1 MGRRSEGLEPEAW
14 LFSMK
19 GTNKNKYIIFVF
31 HLYIYLSYNCRYNVP
46 AYKYLAGLLFLCPA
60 PVGIAL
66 VIDLMDQSYFFALV
80 KVRSEA

>member
-31 HLYIYLSYNCRYNVP
+31 ICFSPACLSLI
-46 AYKYLAGLLFLCPA
+46 KL
-60 PVGIAL
+60 PVHCTGI
-66 VIDLMDQSYFFALV
+66 
-80 KVRSEA
+80 

>member
-31 HLYIYLSYNCRYNVP
+31 ICFFTCIFISHKIAGTMYRHINIWPGFYSYARHLL
-46 AYKYLAGLLFLCPA
+46 GLPW
-60 PVGIAL
+60 
-66 VIDLMDQSYFFALV
+66 
-80 KVRSEA
+80 

>member
-31 HLYIYLSYNCRYNVP
+31 IRSFHLCVYLS
-46 AYKYLAGLLFLCPA
+46 
-60 PVGIAL
+60 
-66 VIDLMDQSYFFALV
+66 
-80 KVRSEA
+80 

>member
-31 HLYIYLSYNCRYNVP
+31 ICFSPVYLSLIKLSVQCT
-46 AYKYLAGLLFLCPA
+46 
-60 PVGIAL
+60 GI
-66 VIDLMDQSYFFALV
+66 
-80 KVRSEA
+80 

>member
-31 HLYIYLSYNCRYNVP
+31 IYFSPVCLSLIKLPVQCTGIEISARAFILMP
-46 AYKYLAGLLFLCPA
+46 GTFWDCP
-60 PVGIAL
+60 G
-66 VIDLMDQSYFFALV
+66 D
-80 KVRSEA
+80 

>member
-31 HLYIYLSYNCRYNVP
+31 ICFSPICLSFI
-46 AYKYLAGLLFLCPA
+46 KL
-60 PVGIAL
+60 PVQCTGI
-66 VIDLMDQSYFFALV
+66 
-80 KVRSEA
+80 